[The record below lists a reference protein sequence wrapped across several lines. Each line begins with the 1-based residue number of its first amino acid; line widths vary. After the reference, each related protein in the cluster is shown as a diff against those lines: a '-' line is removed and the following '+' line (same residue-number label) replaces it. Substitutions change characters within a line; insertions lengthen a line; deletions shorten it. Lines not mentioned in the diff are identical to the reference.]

1 MKTFREYL
9 IESKKIY
16 NFKVK
21 IAGEIPKE
29 FESELKQRL
38 EKYKVIT
45 FEKLATTP
53 VQKLPIDFPNI
64 ANTEVT
70 VYSVIVEYPVTAIE
84 ISTHLK
90 EMEISE
96 EYYRVRGSSEPTEI
110 DQLSMDDEPTGE
122 AMLDEQDMDKGVGKI
137 KHKDYFGA
145 DFNKSFLK
153 NLEKVAKERDK
164 EDGKGEY
171 KIPKVKQQKVG
182 TKSAIGS

>member
-53 VQKLPIDFPNI
+53 VQKLPLDFPNI
-64 ANTEVT
+64 TNKEVT
-70 VYSVIVEYPVTAIE
+70 VYNVIVEYPVTAVE
-84 ISTHLK
+84 IATHLK

-96 EYYRVRGSSEPTEI
+96 EYYRVRGSSEPTEV
-110 DQLSMDDEPTGE
+110 DQLSLDDETKKE
-122 AMLDEQDMDKGVGKI
+122 AVLTAQYDKENI
-137 KHKDYFGA
+137 QHKDYFGA

-182 TKSAIGS
+182 MKSAIGS